1 MHQTPGSRDGELPGR
16 VLSRGR
22 ARDIS
27 LRQSIAFWLIPVLCA
42 VTAVGAQTPTQAPA
56 GQPPA
61 TPAAPQGRGGGRGGL
76 PPVVSPEVNPDKTI
90 TFRFRAANAKEV
102 TLRGELDGKTYPMT
116 KGENGVW
123 SVTIGPLAP
132 DVYNY
137 QFDADGVIAMDPVN
151 PSVKLGFGG
160 FPPANMVEVPGDEF
174 DDARDVPHGS
184 VRMETYH
191 SKTLGVPRTA
201 WIYTPPG
208 YDRGNT
214 RYPVLYLLHGA
225 GNTDSSWML
234 TGRANYILDNLI
246 AEKKAKP
253 MIIVTPFGYAR
264 MGVGT
269 GPERAVIGAPTP
281 GAAPAPN
288 AGLGGGLIGKDL
300 LSDLIPYIEQ
310 NFRTLKDPDNRA
322 IGGLSMGGGHTA
334 NISFANPKLF
344 RYVAIMSAG
353 AANADQNYPEF
364 FKDADA
370 INKQFK
376 LLWIGVGKDDFALNG
391 SKALSDLLNKHNI
404 KHTYRV
410 TEGRHEWVIW
420 RHHLH
425 EVAPQLFK

>member
-1 MHQTPGSRDGELPGR
+1 MDQLARLSERIRADAVSVR
-16 VLSRGR
+16 VT
-22 ARDIS
+22 
-27 LRQSIAFWLIPVLCA
+27 IPMRRITYWITAALCA
-42 VTAVGAQTPTQAPA
+42 VAAVSAQTPQPPPA
-56 GQPPA
+56 GA
-61 TPAAPQGRGGGRGGL
+61 TPPPQGPGRGGGRGG
-76 PPVVSPEVNPDKTI
+76 PPIVSPEVSADRTV
-90 TFRFRAANAKEV
+90 TLRFRAPNAKEV
-102 TLRGELDGKTYPMT
+102 TVIGELDGKAYPMT
-116 KGENGVW
+116 KGENGIW
-123 SVTIGPLAP
+123 TVTIGPLAP

-137 QFDADGVIAMDPVN
+137 QFNADGIIAMDPVN

-160 FPPANMVEVPGDEF
+160 FPPASMFEIPGDEF
-174 DDARDVPHGS
+174 DDAREVPHGS

-225 GNTDSSWML
+225 GNIDSSWML

-246 AEKKAKP
+246 ADKKARP
-253 MIIVTPFGYAR
+253 MIIVTPFGYPR

-269 GPERAVIGAPTP
+269 GPERPVLGAPAPGTP
-281 GAAPAPN
+281 PAPN

-300 LSDLIPYIEQ
+300 LNDLIPFVES

-353 AANADQNYPEF
+353 LMNAEQNYPEF
-364 FKDADA
+364 FKDPEA

-376 LLWIGVGKDDFALNG
+376 LLWIGVGKEDFALKG
-391 SKALSDLLNKHNI
+391 SQALSDLLTKHKI
-404 KHTYRV
+404 KHVYRI

-420 RHHLH
+420 RHHLR
-425 EVAPQLFK
+425 EVAPQLFR

>member
-1 MHQTPGSRDGELPGR
+1 MRRIGYWVIAALFAVAAGS
-16 VLSRGR
+16 
-22 ARDIS
+22 
-27 LRQSIAFWLIPVLCA
+27 
-42 VTAVGAQTPTQAPA
+42 AQTPAPPPA
-56 GQPPA
+56 GQA
-61 TPAAPQGRGGGRGGL
+61 GAAAPQGRGGGRGG
-76 PPVVSPEVNPDKTI
+76 PPVVSPEVNADKTV
-90 TFRFRAANAKEV
+90 TFRFRAPNAQQV
-102 TLRGELDGKTYPMT
+102 TLIGELDGKPHPMT
-116 KGENGVW
+116 KNADGLW
-123 SVTIGPLAP
+123 TVTIGPLAP

-137 QFDADGVIAMDPVN
+137 QFNADGVVAMDPVN
-151 PSVKLGFGG
+151 PSVKLGFGA
-160 FPPANMVEVPGDEF
+160 FPPASMVEVPGDEF
-174 DDARDVPHGS
+174 DDAREVPHGS

-191 SKTLGVPRTA
+191 SKSLGVPRTA

-225 GNTDSSWML
+225 GNIDSSWML

-246 AEKKAKP
+246 AEGKAKP
-253 MIIVTPFGYAR
+253 MIIVTPLGYAR

-269 GPERAVIGAPTP
+269 GPERPVTGAPP
-281 GAAPAPN
+281 NPAAN
-288 AGLGGGLIGKDL
+288 LGGGLVGKDL
-300 LSDLIPYIEQ
+300 LNDLVPFVEA
-310 NFRTLKDPDNRA
+310 NFRTLKDADNRA

-334 NISFANPKLF
+334 AISFANPKLF

-353 AANADQNYPEF
+353 SQNADQNYPEF
-364 FKDADA
+364 FKNPDA

-391 SKALSDLLNKHNI
+391 AKALSDLLTKSSI

-425 EVAPQLFK
+425 EVAPLLFR

>member
-1 MHQTPGSRDGELPGR
+1 MTRLGCWTLVMMLSLVVGS
-16 VLSRGR
+16 
-22 ARDIS
+22 
-27 LRQSIAFWLIPVLCA
+27 
-42 VTAVGAQTPTQAPA
+42 AQTPAPPA
-56 GQPPA
+56 GQAGAPP
-61 TPAAPQGRGGGRGGL
+61 APQGRGGGRGGL
-76 PPVVSPEVNPDKTI
+76 PPVVSPEVKADKTV
-90 TFRFRAANAKEV
+90 TLRFRAPNAQQV
-102 TLRGELDGKTYPMT
+102 TVIGELDGKTYPMT
-116 KGENGVW
+116 KGDNGVW
-123 SVTIGPLAP
+123 TATIGPLAP

-137 QFDADGVIAMDPVN
+137 QFNVDGVIAMDPVN

-174 DDARDVPHGS
+174 DDAREVPHGS

-225 GNTDSSWML
+225 GNIDSSWML

-246 AEKKAKP
+246 AEGKAKP

-269 GPERAVIGAPTP
+269 GPERPVVGAPVP
-281 GAAPAPN
+281 GTQPPAGAN
-288 AGLGGGLIGKDL
+288 LGGGLVGKDL
-300 LSDLIPYIEQ
+300 LNDLVPFVEQ
-310 NFRTLKDPDNRA
+310 NFRVHKDPANRA
-322 IGGLSMGGGHTA
+322 ISGLSMGGGHTA
-334 NISFANPKLF
+334 AISFANPKLF

-353 AANADQNYPEF
+353 SANADQNYPEF
-364 FKDADA
+364 FKDPEA

-391 SKALSDLLNKHNI
+391 SKALSDLLTKHNI
-404 KHTYRV
+404 KHTYRL

-420 RHHLH
+420 RHYLH
-425 EVAPQLFK
+425 EVAPLLFR